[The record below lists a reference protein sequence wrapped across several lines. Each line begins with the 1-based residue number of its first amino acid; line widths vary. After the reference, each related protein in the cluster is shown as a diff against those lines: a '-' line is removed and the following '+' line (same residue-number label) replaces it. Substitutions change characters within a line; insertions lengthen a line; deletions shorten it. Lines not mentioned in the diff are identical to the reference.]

1 MRAGAGACFK
11 YWHIDQETPMPL
23 DHHRHMA
30 DTISRLFWDNF
41 IKSEPALTMRDVIAV
56 ELDKAR
62 DAERARCL
70 KIAEDAAAE
79 TAEGDGEIYIARKIA
94 KAIQNF

>member
-1 MRAGAGACFK
+1 
-11 YWHIDQETPMPL
+11 MPTGEN
-23 DHHRHMA
+23 HHRDMA
-30 DTISRLFWDNF
+30 DSISRLFWDNF
-41 IKSEPALTMRDVIAV
+41 IKSEPALIMRDVIAV

-70 KIAEDAAAE
+70 KIAEDAALE
-79 TAEGDGEIYIARKIA
+79 TADGDGEIYIARKIA